1 VSHAGYQERIAI
13 VDPDPGWA
21 GAFDAEAASV
31 RAALGALLVRLD
43 HIGSTAVPGL
53 PAKPIIDLQASVDP
67 LDPDDLGRRL
77 APLGYAR
84 VRWPADA
91 TYPFYAKP
99 PDGPRTHHLHA
110 CEAGGDEERRH
121 LAVRDFLRA
130 RADEAAAY
138 GAFKRDL
145 AARCGGLRTAYVE
158 GKDAYVKAL
167 EARALAW
174 AAGRAS

>member
-1 VSHAGYQERIAI
+1 MSDPGYQERIAV
-13 VDPDPGWA
+13 VDHDPGWA
-21 GAFDAEAASV
+21 SAFDAEAAAV
-31 RAALGALLVRLD
+31 REALRAVLVRLD

-53 PAKPIIDLQASVDP
+53 AAKPIIDLQASVSP
-67 LDPDDLGRRL
+67 LDPEDLARRL
-77 APLGYAR
+77 APVGYAR
-84 VRWPADA
+84 VHWPADA

-110 CEAGGDEERRH
+110 CEAGGHEERRH
-121 LAVRDFLRA
+121 LAMRDFLRA
-130 RADEAAAY
+130 HPDEAAAY

-145 AARCGGLRTAYVE
+145 AERAGGLRVPYVD

-174 AAGRAS
+174 AARQD